1 MSKYSMT
8 IIIPVFNEGENI
20 TPMING
26 LEKQVRARHEVLVVY
41 DFDQDDTLPAA
52 RRLRRRYSN
61 LKLLKNQF
69 GQGVLQAVK
78 TGFSRAKGKVIVVM
92 PADLT
97 DDPNV
102 INDMYAKLHNG
113 NDIICATRYSH
124 GGKRLGGDAI
134 KAWLSRLTG
143 LMTPYLLGIPTT
155 DLTNG
160 FKMYRKEVVEQIKIE
175 SKEGWVFSMELAIK
189 AHQKGFRIAE
199 VPAVSTNRTHG
210 VSKFKLWKW
219 LPAYLYW
226 YFYGMK
232 NNLL

>member
-1 MSKYSMT
+1 MAKYQIT
-8 IIIPVFNEGENI
+8 VIIPVFNEGENI
-20 TPMING
+20 SLMITG
-26 LEKQVRARHEVLVVY
+26 LEKQVKVRHEVLVVY
-41 DFDQDDTLPAA
+41 DFDKDNTIPIVRHLQ
-52 RRLRRRYSN
+52 RRYSN
-61 LKLLKNQF
+61 LKLVKNQF
-69 GQGVLQAVK
+69 EQGVLQAVK
-78 TGFSRAKGKVIVVM
+78 TGFSRAQGKVIVVM

-102 INDMYAKLHNG
+102 INDMYAKLRNG
-113 NDIICATRYSH
+113 YDIICATRYSH

-134 KAWLSRLTG
+134 KAWLSRFTG

-175 SKEGWVFSMELAIK
+175 SKEGWVFSMELVIK

-199 VPAVSTNRTHG
+199 VPAVSTNRMHG

-226 YFYGMK
+226 YLYGMRR
-232 NNLL
+232 NLV